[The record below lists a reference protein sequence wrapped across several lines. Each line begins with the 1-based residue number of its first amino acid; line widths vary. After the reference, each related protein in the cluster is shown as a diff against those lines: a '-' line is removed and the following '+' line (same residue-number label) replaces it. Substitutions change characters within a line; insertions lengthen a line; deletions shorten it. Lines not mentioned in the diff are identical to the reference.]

1 MQVSIANDCEY
12 MWVCCCLFYGLFS
25 HHVKINTY
33 ECTFNLICNATY
45 FFTRMN
51 LLNVLA
57 KVGSMTFLSR
67 ILGFVR
73 DTLIARLFGAGMVTD
88 AFIVAFK
95 IPNLL
100 RRISAEGAFSQAFVP
115 ILAEYKSQRSFAETQ
130 SLVNR
135 VATWLVIILVGVT
148 LLGMLAAPWIVTL
161 IAPGFH
167 ANPQKMQL
175 TVELL
180 RITFPYIFFISLV
193 SMAGG
198 VLNTYNK
205 FGIPAFTPVWL
216 NVSMIAGALF
226 FAEHFAEPI
235 KVLAWAVFI
244 GGFLQLLFQIPYLRQ
259 IGLLPKF
266 ELKPAVD
273 KSDEGVSR
281 ILKLMGPAILGVS
294 VAQISLII
302 NTVFASFLITG
313 SVSWL
318 YYADRLMEFPT
329 GVLGVALGTILLPSL
344 SKAYA
349 SSDDSEYSQLLDWG
363 LRLTFILAAPA
374 AVALAVLSA
383 PLIIT
388 LFHYGKF
395 LAHDVLMTQQA
406 LIAYSVGL
414 LGLILVKILAP
425 GFYARQNI
433 KTPVK
438 IAVFTLVITQLM
450 NLIFVFGLHLQH
462 AGLALAIGLA
472 ACVNAS
478 LLYYH
483 LRKSQVYTPL
493 AGWFMFLAKLTIALL
508 VMAVVLYFAMGNVN
522 QWLQFG
528 LLTRLLYLSGLVAL
542 GAISYFSVLF
552 LLGFR
557 PRDYMRRVKN

>member
-1 MQVSIANDCEY
+1 
-12 MWVCCCLFYGLFS
+12 
-25 HHVKINTY
+25 
-33 ECTFNLICNATY
+33 
-45 FFTRMN
+45 MN
-51 LLNVLA
+51 LLKALA
-57 KVGSMTFLSR
+57 KVGSMTFVSR

-73 DTLIARLFGAGMVTD
+73 DTLIARVFGAGMLSD

-115 ILAEYKSQRSFAETQ
+115 ILAEYKSQRSFDETHNLI
-130 SLVNR
+130 SR
-135 VATWLVIILVGVT
+135 VATWLGLILVVVT
-148 LLGMLAAPWIVTL
+148 LLGMLAAPWIVSL
-161 IAPGFH
+161 IAPGFTADQH
-167 ANPQKMQL
+167 KMQL

-205 FGIPAFTPVWL
+205 FSIPAFTPVWL
-216 NVSMIAGALF
+216 NVSMIAAVLF
-226 FAEHFAEPI
+226 FADHFAEPI
-235 KVLAWAVFI
+235 KVLAWAVFF
-244 GGFLQLLFQIPYLRQ
+244 GGFLQLIFQIPFLKQ
-259 IGLLPKF
+259 IGLLPRLDF
-266 ELKPAVD
+266 HAGD
-273 KSDEGVSR
+273 DGVWR
-281 ILKLMGPAILGVS
+281 ILKLMGPAVLGVS
-294 VAQISLII
+294 VAQISMIT
-302 NTVFASFLITG
+302 NTIFASFLKTG

-349 SSDDSEYSQLLDWG
+349 GKDESEYSQLLDWG

-374 AVALAVLSA
+374 AVALAVLA
-383 PLIIT
+383 TPLVT
-388 LFHYGKF
+388 ALFHYGKF
-395 LAHDVLMTQQA
+395 TPIDVVMTQQA
-406 LIAYSVGL
+406 LVAYSVGL

-450 NLIFVFGLHLQH
+450 NGLFIFVLPLQH
-462 AGLALAIGLA
+462 AGLALAIGLG
-472 ACVNAS
+472 ACINAS

-483 LRKSQVYTPL
+483 LRQHNIFQPQ
-493 AGWFMFLAKLTIALL
+493 AGWTIFLLKLLAALS
-508 VMAVVLYFAMGNVN
+508 VMGVTLYFAMGDTGA
-522 QWLQFG
+522 WLHYG
-528 LLTRLLYLSGLVAL
+528 LMKRLIYLTGLVVL
-542 GAISYFSVLF
+542 GGVSYFATLM
-552 LLGFR
+552 LLGFK
-557 PRDYMRRVKN
+557 PRDYIRRVKH

>member
-1 MQVSIANDCEY
+1 
-12 MWVCCCLFYGLFS
+12 
-25 HHVKINTY
+25 
-33 ECTFNLICNATY
+33 
-45 FFTRMN
+45 MN
-51 LLNVLA
+51 LLKALA
-57 KVGSMTFLSR
+57 KVGSMTFVSR

-73 DTLIARLFGAGMVTD
+73 DTLIARVFGAGIVTD

-100 RRISAEGAFSQAFVP
+100 RRVSAEGAFSQAFVP
-115 ILAEYKSQRSFAETQ
+115 ILAEYKSQRSFDETH
-130 SLVNR
+130 SLINR
-135 VATWLVIILVGVT
+135 VATWLGLILVGVT

-161 IAPGFH
+161 IAPGFR
-167 ANPQKMQL
+167 ANPEKMQL

-216 NVSMIAGALF
+216 NVSMIAAVLF
-226 FAEHFAEPI
+226 FADSFAEPI
-235 KVLAWAVFI
+235 KVLAWAVFF
-244 GGFLQLLFQIPYLRQ
+244 GGFLQLIFQIPFLKQ

-266 ELKPAVD
+266 DLHQYD
-273 KSDEGVSR
+273 DGVWR
-281 ILKLMGPAILGVS
+281 ILKLMGPAVLGVS

-302 NTVFASFLITG
+302 NTIFASFLVTG

-349 SSDDSEYSQLLDWG
+349 SQDAGEYSQLLDWG

-374 AVALAVLSA
+374 AVALAVLAA
-383 PLIIT
+383 PLVIA

-395 LAHDVLMTQQA
+395 TGHDVLMTQQA
-406 LIAYSVGL
+406 LIAYSFGL

-438 IAVFTLVITQLM
+438 IAVFTLVTTQLM
-450 NLIFVFGLHLQH
+450 NLLFVFVLHLQH
-462 AGLALAIGLA
+462 AGLALAIGLG
-472 ACVNAS
+472 ACINAS

-483 LRKSQVYTPL
+483 LRKSNVYKPQP
-493 AGWFMFLAKLTIALL
+493 GWFVFLLKLTLALG
-508 VMAVVLYFAMGNVN
+508 VMGSMLYFAMGDAAA
-522 QWLQFG
+522 WLDFG
-528 LLTRLLYLSGLVAL
+528 LVKRLIYIVGLVAL
-542 GAISYFSVLF
+542 GGISYFATLL
-552 LLGFR
+552 LLGFH
-557 PRDYMRRVKN
+557 PRDYIRRVGR

>member
-1 MQVSIANDCEY
+1 LPHDGNWHD
-12 MWVCCCLFYGLFS
+12 
-25 HHVKINTY
+25 KITQYVVNKQ
-33 ECTFNLICNATY
+33 
-45 FFTRMN
+45 FFINSSMN
-51 LLNVLA
+51 LLKALA
-57 KVGSMTFLSR
+57 KVGSMTFVSR

-73 DTLIARLFGAGMVTD
+73 DTLIARIFGAGMLSD

-115 ILAEYKSQRSFAETQ
+115 ILAEYKSQRSFDDTHH
-130 SLVNR
+130 LINR
-135 VATWLVIILVGVT
+135 VATWLGLILVVVT

-161 IAPGFH
+161 IAPGFRV
-167 ANPQKMQL
+167 NPEKMQL

-216 NVSMIAGALF
+216 NVSMIAAVLF
-226 FAEHFAEPI
+226 FADHFAEPI

-244 GGFLQLLFQIPYLRQ
+244 GGFLQLIFQIPFLKQ
-259 IGLLPKF
+259 IGLLPK
-266 ELKPAVD
+266 LD
-273 KSDEGVSR
+273 LHLNDDGVWR
-281 ILKLMGPAILGVS
+281 ILKLMGPAVLGVS

-302 NTVFASFLITG
+302 NTVFASFLVTG

-349 SSDDSEYSQLLDWG
+349 SKEQGEYSQLLDWG

-374 AVALAVLSA
+374 AVALAVLA
-383 PLIIT
+383 TPLVAA

-395 LAHDVLMTQQA
+395 TDVDVSMTQQA
-406 LIAYSVGL
+406 LTAYSVGL

-438 IAVFTLVITQLM
+438 IGIFTLVITQVM
-450 NLIFVFGLHLQH
+450 NVLFIFVLHLQH
-462 AGLALAIGLA
+462 VGLALAIGLG
-472 ACVNAS
+472 ACINAS

-483 LRKSQVYTPL
+483 LRKSDIYQPQPGWIIFLLKL
-493 AGWFMFLAKLTIALL
+493 AVGLS
-508 VMAVVLYFAMGNVN
+508 VMGVTLYYAMGDTNA
-522 QWLQFG
+522 WLHFG
-528 LLTRLLYLSGLVAL
+528 LIKRLLYLGGLVML
-542 GAISYFSVLF
+542 GGVSYFATLM

-557 PRDYMRRVKN
+557 PRDYIRRVNR